1 MDNNSWRCVHRSCVD
16 GASAPPRHHRRATVA
31 VVHHAIAAA
40 PARPR
45 RSEKGTPSTRRA
57 TATRCGVL
65 RGSDRFCR
73 QAWIRF
79 FSMNRHQRTVWREK
93 EDAAARGYWG
103 GCWTKTGPAW
113 WWTMYHRPS
122 LLSNTLMASSADG
135 SPSGASLH
143 VTQAAEPRRTCVE
156 IKVLRLV
163 PRHRRDACSMAWR
176 CRFLAARPSQDG
188 RVIAEK

>member
-1 MDNNSWRCVHRSCVD
+1 MAYLR
-16 GASAPPRHHRRATVA
+16 GRAVRA
-31 VVHHAIAAA
+31 W
-40 PARPR
+40 
-45 RSEKGTPSTRRA
+45 TPSTRRA
-57 TATRCGVL
+57 TKNEVGVL

-79 FSMNRHQRTVWREK
+79 FSMNRHQRTWREK
-93 EDAAARGYWG
+93 DEDAAARGYCG
-103 GCWTKTGPAW
+103 GCCTKTGPAW

-122 LLSNTLMASSADG
+122 RLSNTLIASSADG

-156 IKVLRLV
+156 IQILRLV

-188 RVIAEK
+188 RVITEK